1 MTVYQLKNTTIFTGK
16 NLKSFWSIG
25 KKSKE
30 FFNLFFF
37 FFTDASL
44 SRTGKC
50 RSRVAAVLNTYKVKE
65 VCEEE
70 ASRKLNF
77 TSYVKIVIDGW
88 KKKRIRKWYF
98 GMLYFQQQ
106 SINIT
111 INHGAQIW
119 CICYAKNVLRAIR
132 FGKSWTIALMCQYN
146 AKEYNVNQI
155 SSTCLL

>member
-1 MTVYQLKNTTIFTGK
+1 M
-16 NLKSFWSIG
+16 
-25 KKSKE
+25 
-30 FFNLFFF
+30 
-37 FFTDASL
+37 
-44 SRTGKC
+44 
-50 RSRVAAVLNTYKVKE
+50 
-65 VCEEE
+65 
-70 ASRKLNF
+70 
-77 TSYVKIVIDGW
+77 

-155 SSTCLL
+155 SSTCLLYNTNILWWIHFSALLSETFVQDFSSALWTFKHWRNMSNWKDLLHLLTKIYQTHKIENTVPI